1 MWTFISQFSPTRI
14 NQALKDGNISDNLNY
29 HVIQFG
35 DKQLK
40 ERKKKT
46 HTHTK
51 KNDVRRRRK
60 NLVSLIMFVIKYT
73 RKALGYVL
81 CAYIYIYIYIY
92 IYMVVNYEAGE
103 DIWTAGRPCGHVLRS
118 EEYDH
123 LRQASSIYCCWL
135 EHVHLFL

>member
-92 IYMVVNYEAGE
+92 IYG
-103 DIWTAGRPCGHVLRS
+103 C
-118 EEYDH
+118 
-123 LRQASSIYCCWL
+123 
-135 EHVHLFL
+135 